1 MEQETN
7 KTKLILFI
15 TIVVAI
21 FAVLLIGW
29 RGGWF
34 SQNPTIEI
42 TNESVERSG
51 MAPSELVSIRTMV
64 LNRVNNNEPLSDSER
79 SEIVSYLIGDKILF
93 YGFTEMDKDKI
104 INKLNE

>member
-1 MEQETN
+1 MDQEI
-7 KTKLILFI
+7 KKAKIVLFI
-15 TIVVAI
+15 VIVTTLIVMG
-21 FAVLLIGW
+21 VLGW

-34 SQNPTIEI
+34 SVGSKVEI

-51 MAPSELVSIRTMV
+51 MTPSELVSVRTMV
-64 LNRVNNNEPLSDSER
+64 LNRISNSTPLSDSER

-93 YGFTEMDKDKI
+93 YGFTEIEKDKI